1 MVSSRATSGEGIV
14 VDYESS
20 KTGDCISEFE
30 MVRRIDKLQANQEAI
45 KERLEQRDAHTEE
58 MFDARFKRLE
68 ELIIDLKTSHNTAEK
83 ERMKAD
89 EKRDII
95 MEKLGERVG
104 GLETQTAKIEEK
116 SNSTSSMLF
125 KAMGVGGAAL
135 FGLASWMF
143 GHVTGRI

>member
-1 MVSSRATSGEGIV
+1 MATN
-14 VDYESS
+14 YESS
-20 KTGDCISEFE
+20 KTGDCTSEFE
-30 MVRRIDKLQANQEAI
+30 MVRRIDALQANQEAI
-45 KERLEQRDAHTEE
+45 KERLEQNNAHTEE

-68 ELIIDLKTSHNTAEK
+68 ELIIDLKTTHCKSE
-83 ERMKAD
+83 EDRRKAD
-89 EKRDII
+89 EKRDVI

-116 SNSTSSMLF
+116 TNSTSSMLF
-125 KAMGVGGAAL
+125 KAMGLGGAAL